1 MHYLALS
8 IGHTSGAVVTVLS
21 VFTGGWRLR
30 LGFMPAC
37 FLWHFEG
44 TRWIYF
50 WLAGKVGMSGTAA
63 LRLKF
68 VFGLAMLF
76 APVVLMGGTLPV
88 LTRLVTR
95 TLLEI
100 QERVSTLYFA
110 NSAGAVG
117 GVILAEFGWIL
128 SGGWLMTVYGAAAMN
143 LLADVLRRMP
153 EAYPLYHWAQVAVC
167 FLVMFALTVGL
178 VMTLLLASRIAT
190 EEVSRTGRRVFGLGI
205 AINAVIGV
213 VILARELE
221 RRLLAWIGLPLLVL
235 GIVSYVGWRFESTNQ
250 LGKGC

>member
-1 MHYLALS
+1 MNALFDAFYESLAL
-8 IGHTSGAVVTVLS
+8 GNALLGALANRMRRPLALY
-21 VFTGGWRLR
+21 GWLEIAIWIY
-30 LGFMPAC
+30 AC
-37 FLWHFEG
+37 LFPWHFEG

-50 WLAGKVGMSGTAA
+50 WLAGKVGMGETAV

-76 APVVLMGGTLPV
+76 APVVLMGGALPV

-95 TLLEI
+95 TLIEI

-117 GVILAEFGWIL
+117 GVILAEFGWTS

-153 EAYPLYHWAQVAVC
+153 EAYPLYHWAQVP
-167 FLVMFALTVGL
+167 F
-178 VMTLLLASRIAT
+178 
-190 EEVSRTGRRVFGLGI
+190 VF
-205 AINAVIGV
+205 
-213 VILARELE
+213 
-221 RRLLAWIGLPLLVL
+221 W
-235 GIVSYVGWRFESTNQ
+235 
-250 LGKGC
+250 